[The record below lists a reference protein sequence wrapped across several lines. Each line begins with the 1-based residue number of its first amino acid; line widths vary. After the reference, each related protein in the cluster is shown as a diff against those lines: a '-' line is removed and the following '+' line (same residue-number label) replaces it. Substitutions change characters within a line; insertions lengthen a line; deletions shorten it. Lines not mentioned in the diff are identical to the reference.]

1 MPDKLLIADDE
12 PDIVDTLA
20 RCFAARGYEILRA
33 HSGEEAVRQAGRA
46 PDLILLD
53 VNMPGLDGLEVC
65 RRIRQHVACPI
76 IFLTARVEEA
86 DKLRGFAAGGD
97 DYVVKPFSLEE
108 LAARAGAPLR
118 RGGHRGP
125 PHAEIPQPGHR
136 NRQDQYCRNQGL
148 FVPSEAS
155 AHPAKSRFH
164 LTHQSRFPLMDHSNF
179 PHSGKSRIYFSRRL

>member
-33 HSGEEAVRQAGRA
+33 HSGEDAVRQAGRA

-108 LAARAGAPLR
+108 LAARVDAHLR
-118 RGGHRGP
+118 RERRRGT
-125 PHAEIPQPGHR
+125 A
-136 NRQDQYCRNQGL
+136 
-148 FVPSEAS
+148 SEL
-155 AHPAKSRFH
+155 RFDGQLVINLSLIH
-164 LTHQSRFPLMDHSNF
+164 
-179 PHSGKSRIYFSRRL
+179 I